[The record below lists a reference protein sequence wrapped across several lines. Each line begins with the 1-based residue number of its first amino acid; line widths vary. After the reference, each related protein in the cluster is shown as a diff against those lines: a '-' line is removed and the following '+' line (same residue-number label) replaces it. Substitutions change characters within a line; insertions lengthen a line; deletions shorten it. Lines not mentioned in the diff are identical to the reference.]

1 MVEIRAETPEDA
13 EFVFQ
18 VHEAAFGS
26 SEEAA
31 LVDSLRAT
39 VDPYISLVAVVEGQV
54 VGHVF
59 VSPVSLE
66 PAVLIPIAGL
76 APVGVLPG
84 HQGRGVGGALVRS
97 ALVRAS
103 ALGWKAVF
111 LVGEPEYYSR
121 FGFVMAAPL
130 GFHYESK
137 EFDRAF
143 QVAEVVPGALKRCS
157 GYVRYPE
164 AFASV

>member
-1 MVEIRAETPEDA
+1 MVEIRPETPDDFEC
-13 EFVFQ
+13 VFQ

-26 SEEAA
+26 SEEAK
-31 LVDSLRAT
+31 LVDTLRAT
-39 VDPYISLVAVVEGQV
+39 VDPYVSLVAMVEGQV

-59 VSPVSLE
+59 VSPVALE
-66 PAVLIPIAGL
+66 PAASISIAGL

-84 HQGRGVGGALVRS
+84 NQGQGVGGALVQS
-97 ALVRAS
+97 ALVQAG

-130 GFHYESK
+130 GFHYESE

-143 QVAEVVPGALKRCS
+143 QVAEVVAGSLEGCS
-157 GYVRYPE
+157 GYVRYPK
-164 AFASV
+164 AFGSV